1 MVIAARYECKPEGG
15 LTHYVALDE
24 SSPF

>member
-1 MVIAARYECKPEGG
+1 MQAYRYECKAEGG

-24 SSPF
+24 ETPF